1 MGLAHHLLSI
11 PLMERHS
18 FTTLLQLSCVYVM
31 LLINYST
38 IKQLSTATLKQVIKV
53 EGEKS
58 WAHE

>member
-1 MGLAHHLLSI
+1 
-11 PLMERHS
+11 
-18 FTTLLQLSCVYVM
+18 VM